1 MAHSFQLIHENIK
14 KVKVVVFILSLI
26 PALEMLYRYN
36 TDQLGINGLE
46 YLIRTNGYFA
56 MFFLILTLAITPFRR
71 LLAYLMNLW
80 HLKFGKRLGDWNWII
95 KLRRMLGLFSFFYAV
110 LHFLVFFY
118 FELDLE
124 WSDLLLEIEER
135 RFILAGASALVLLIP
150 LAITSTNGM
159 IRRLKQNWRRL
170 HRLMY
175 PISILV
181 VVHYL
186 WLTKPGVYDAHPY
199 VFIVAALLLF
209 RLFAKFKVIFKRND
223 DGMEVERR

>member
-170 HRLMY
+170 HLLMY